1 MITWAVR
8 GLRSQ
13 VWASDVTVRALGCVG
28 GEVLV
33 EHYRDGWSRAVAWG
47 RWQPYGQAHEQE
59 LKQGEARELGAS
71 RRGQLAHALLDAIL
85 GRIADLAGQE
95 FHLSER
101 DRARYTAERTIWMD
115 QLDALADGSL
125 AIAVLERDT
134 CGEWQEIERL
144 EPVGLVMRIEAVRRE
159 ELERRQAA
167 QEGEE

>member
-1 MITWAVR
+1 MSEITWAVR

-28 GEVLV
+28 GDVIV

-59 LKQGEARELGAS
+59 LKQGEARELGAP

-85 GRIADLAGQE
+85 GRIADLVRQE
-95 FHLSER
+95 IHLSER
-101 DRARYTAERTIWMD
+101 DRARVQYSAERKAWMG
-115 QLDALADGSL
+115 QLDSL
-125 AIAVLERDT
+125 ASGNLTIAVLEMDER
-134 CGEWQEIERL
+134 GEWQEIERL

-159 ELERRQAA
+159 ECARHEV
-167 QEGEE
+167 ES